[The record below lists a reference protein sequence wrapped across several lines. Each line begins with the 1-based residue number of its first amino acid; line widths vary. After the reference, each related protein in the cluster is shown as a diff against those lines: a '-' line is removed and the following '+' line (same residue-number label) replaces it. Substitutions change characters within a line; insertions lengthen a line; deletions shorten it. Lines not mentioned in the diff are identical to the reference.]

1 MCSNRVSLFI
11 RRLKKAIG
19 VLREKGLSE
28 LVTRVKGFVRRRGQI
43 EIKTR
48 HVVPLEY
55 DTSPVRFNGK
65 KLEKEKLALVL
76 SLLREKRFSLAISQ
90 DDYLNIVGGVQLKLL
105 NQQRQMNNEGLA
117 FLHLSPYSPRTS
129 LDFSQQEGIVRI
141 NLDGE
146 FLGFAGE
153 RTLIMVL
160 EDILPSENFNEIHI
174 HHLMGWKTETI
185 EKILKIVAGKPIY
198 YWIHDFF
205 SICPNYSLLRNGI
218 EYCHAPSPDTNACQ
232 ICVYG
237 AIRPRH
243 FQAFK
248 KLFQEYPIEVIAPS
262 DFALKFWREKF
273 LDFNGPS
280 RVEPHADIKWTQRFQ
295 NNEQPLKVA
304 FVGYP
309 VMHKGWQTWLK
320 LTKIFGKDP
329 RYRFFHFSTNW
340 QRSPNFDKVAVSV
353 NQQNWSAMTDAL
365 RENNID
371 IAFLWSVCPE
381 TFSFTLYES
390 LSAGCFIITNPYSG
404 NIQDYISKNPK
415 LGRVYSDDEELIQ
428 AFETGDVITNFLE
441 FNSNVRQLGTLILNP
456 IDKNTKRT
464 LDKKFK

>member
-28 LVTRVKGFVRRRGQI
+28 LVTRIKDFVRRQGQT
-43 EIKTR
+43 EVKTR
-48 HVVPLEY
+48 HIIPLEY
-55 DTSPVRFNGK
+55 DTSPVHFNGK
-65 KLEKEKLALVL
+65 KFEKEKLALVL
-76 SLLREKRFSLAISQ
+76 DPLRKKKFALAISQ

-105 NQQRQMNNEGLA
+105 DQQRQMNDEGMA
-117 FLHLSPYSPRTS
+117 FLHLSPYSSRTS
-129 LDFSQQEGIVRI
+129 LDFSQEEGIVRI

-146 FLGFAGE
+146 FLGYASE

-160 EDILPSENFNEIHI
+160 EDILPSENFNELHI
-174 HHLMGWKTETI
+174 HHLIGWKTDII
-185 EKILKIVAGKPIY
+185 EEILKIVAEKPIY

-205 SICPNYSLLRNGI
+205 SICPNYTLLRNDI
-218 EYCHAPSPDTNACQ
+218 EFCHAPSPDTNACQ

-237 AIRPRH
+237 TIRPRH

-248 KLFQEYPIEVIAPS
+248 KLFLEYPIEVIAPS

-280 RVEPHADIKWTQRFQ
+280 RVEPHAEIKWTQRFQ
-295 NNEQPLKVA
+295 NNEKPLKVA

-309 VMHKGWQTWLK
+309 VMHKGWQTWLN
-320 LTKIFGKDP
+320 LTQIFRNDP
-329 RYRFFHFSTNW
+329 RYQFFHFSSDW
-340 QRSPNFDKVAVSV
+340 QKSANFDKVAVSV
-353 NQQNWSAMTDAL
+353 NKQNRNAMAEAL
-365 RENNID
+365 KENNID

-390 LSAGCFIITNPYSG
+390 LSGGCFIITNPYSG

-415 LGRVYSDDEELIQ
+415 LGRVYSDEELIQ
-428 AFETGDVITNFLE
+428 AFETGDVVTNFLE
-441 FNSNVRQLGTLILNP
+441 FNSNVRQLGTLIFNP
-456 IDKNTKRT
+456 VNKNTQDT
-464 LDKKFK
+464 LD